1 MTESRLQELLLT
13 ETEHIR
19 KLNQIVIDAIEE
31 EKLISEKLYR
41 FEDRHPALGSRV
53 ADKLASFGGSWRFI
67 ASFAIILGLW
77 VSANIFLLT
86 KPFDPYPF
94 ILLNL
99 FLSMLAALQAPV
111 IMMSQNRREERDRQ
125 RAINDYMVNLKA
137 EIEIRNMHQ
146 KLDLLITEQMK
157 TMFELQNLQ
166 LELMREIKAA
176 MDGTPAKESPAPDF
190 NQRSS

>member
-19 KLNQIVIDAIEE
+19 KLNKIVIDAIEE
-31 EKLISEKLYR
+31 EKLISEKLYE
-41 FEDRHPALGSRV
+41 FEDRHPAFGSRL
-53 ADKLASFGGSWRFI
+53 ADRLASFGGSWRFI

-77 VSANIFLLT
+77 ISTNVFLLT
-86 KPFDPYPF
+86 NPFDPYPF

-111 IMMSQNRREERDRQ
+111 IMMSQNRREDRDRQ
-125 RAINDYMVNLKA
+125 RAVNDYMVNLKA

-166 LELMREIKAA
+166 LELMREIKAGMKDNPIA
-176 MDGTPAKESPAPDF
+176 
-190 NQRSS
+190 